1 MRPSTP
7 ARVVQGVLAI
17 LVLLVTL
24 FPIYWVT
31 VSALRGYSGLFA
43 ESSTLWPTSFDL
55 TFFQNIWASTNFP
68 RYYLNSLIVATIAT
82 GVTIVLSVSMAYAL
96 TRYRFRFSSVIRTS
110 MLVGYMLPPLVLAIP
125 LLGILVSIGMDDSIF
140 GLVLAHVAICLPFGV
155 WMMISFLWTVPF
167 DLEEAAWIDG
177 ASRVQTLLRIIVPV
191 TIPGITSVAVFT
203 FIISFTDYVFG
214 LMLISTDSRKT
225 VPVGLA
231 TIAES
236 TALQRGD
243 LLAGAALIGIPMVIA
258 MAFVSRYFIRG
269 LMAGAVKG

>member
-1 MRPSTP
+1 MRTSPT
-7 ARVVQGVLAI
+7 ARVVQAVLGL

-31 VSALRGYSGLFA
+31 VSALRGYGGLFT
-43 ESSTLWPTSFDL
+43 ESNTLWPTAFDL
-55 TFFQNIWASTNFP
+55 TFFSNIWASTNFP
-68 RYYLNSLIVATIAT
+68 RYYLNSLIVAAAAT
-82 GVTIVLSVSMAYAL
+82 FVTIVLSVCMAYVL
-96 TRYRFRFSSVIRTS
+96 TRYRFRFSALIRTS
-110 MLVGYMLPPLVLAIP
+110 MLVGYMLPPMVLAIP
-125 LLGILVSIGMDDSIF
+125 LLGLLVSLRLDDTIP
-140 GLVLAHVAICLPFGV
+140 GLVLAHVAMCLPFGV

-243 LLAGAALIGIPMVIA
+243 LLAGAALIGIPMVIF
-258 MAFVSRYFIRG
+258 MAFVSRFFIRG